1 MGEVSELFDRARE
14 AVSVS
19 DVAGGK
25 FGRVGHRL
33 RGPCPVCKAGEGKLK
48 DGPFWIDDGIGRW
61 GCFAGQGDCERGGD
75 AIRLEQ
81 LLNGGTPREIAERFA
96 GPGYTP
102 AQRAEVMHKAAG
114 PAKAAASTDEDA
126 RKAESAARLW
136 KESRAVS
143 AGSLVD
149 LYLAA
154 RGLGEAVRAVMRAE
168 LRYHP
173 EAFYG
178 VLPDGMTPLF
188 GKVVDLS
195 GGRRGLLLPAM
206 VAAARTPEGRTGGVH
221 QTFLKADGSGK
232 ARVKRA
238 KSMLGPQNGYGRP
251 GGAWLSP
258 NDADWRRRPLV
269 DGEGIET
276 VGSAAELYFRDQGVV
291 PRMIAALSLRALS
304 GGWASDDRGRYDVDA
319 PAADFDRPAMTW
331 PDAGEVLI
339 AVDRDM
345 SPIQVPVRG
354 RGGGTRKR
362 TLTSDD
368 RARVCG
374 ALATQHWTAAG
385 ANPVRVIAPPAGMD
399 FNDML
404 LGANARLAEPCCLS
418 ARPMRG
424 AT

>member
-1 MGEVSELFDRARE
+1 MNAASELFDRARE

-25 FGRVGHRL
+25 YGRVGHRL

-81 LLNGGTPREIAERFA
+81 LLRGGTPREIAERFA
-96 GPGYTP
+96 GSGYVAP
-102 AQRAEVMHKAAG
+102 RRAEIVHKAG
-114 PAKAAASTDEDA
+114 PARARTPDDEDA

-136 KESRAVS
+136 KESRPVS
-143 AGSLVD
+143 PGSLVD
-149 LYLAA
+149 RYLTA

-178 VLPDGMTPLF
+178 VLPDGVTPRF
-188 GKVVDLS
+188 GRVMDLS

-221 QTFLKADGSGK
+221 QTFLKADGTGK

-238 KSMLGPQNGYGRP
+238 KSMLGPQTRHGRP

-258 NDADWRRRPLV
+258 GGGEWQGRPLIV
-269 DGEGIET
+269 GEGIET
-276 VGSAAELYFRDQGVV
+276 TGSAAEIQYRMTGIV
-291 PRMIAALSLRALS
+291 PRMAAALSLRALS
-304 GGWASDDRGRYDVDA
+304 GGWASDERGRYDVDA
-319 PAADFDRPAMTW
+319 PAADMGSPCFTW
-331 PDAGEVLI
+331 PVAGEVWI

-345 SPIQVPVRG
+345 SPVTVPVRG
-354 RGGGTRKR
+354 GGGGKRKR
-362 TLTSDD
+362 TLNADD

-404 LGANARLAEPCCLS
+404 LSGATARDAVSRCLS
-418 ARPMRG
+418 ADTQG
-424 AT
+424 AAG